1 MARRWVVLPG
11 NARSLTTSTWISTSF
26 TVDIEGGYS
35 TAASR
40 FFARADLSDAT
51 RLQRHVIG
59 LDTRKRDSK
68 KTRWQQFMK
77 VSVVLTTY
85 NRAHVLSQT
94 IDSILRQTLHDFEL
108 IITDNCST
116 DGTEEIGRKY
126 EYLDSRVRYR
136 RNDQNLYMPGN
147 LNAGIREAR

>member
-1 MARRWVVLPG
+1 
-11 NARSLTTSTWISTSF
+11 
-26 TVDIEGGYS
+26 
-35 TAASR
+35 
-40 FFARADLSDAT
+40 
-51 RLQRHVIG
+51 
-59 LDTRKRDSK
+59 
-68 KTRWQQFMK
+68 MK

-85 NRAHVLSQT
+85 NRANVLSQT

-108 IITDNCST
+108 IVTDNCST

-147 LNAGIREAR
+147 LNAGIREARSGEYIASLHDGDLYDVRLLEKWATALERHPSAAFVFNAYRQLDSQGNEV